1 MAQPLT
7 VLLVEDNPYD
17 AELVVRELQRT
28 GYAPTWVRVDTEA
41 DFRKRLEE
49 GADLIL
55 SDYEMPQF
63 NGLRALEILNRSGRD
78 IPFILISGTIGE
90 DTAVAAMKQGAA
102 DYLLKD
108 RLTRLGQ
115 ATAHALEQ
123 ARLRQDRL
131 IAERA
136 VRSNAKFIEDIL
148 NSLPAAVVV
157 VDQTGVI
164 TAVNEPWRRFAGE
177 NGGTDSLGQNYLTVC
192 QNSIDRYNLP
202 DAQAAADGIRSVL
215 DGTQVSFSLEYS
227 CHSPTQQRWFVMRVS
242 PLSSVRHGAVI
253 AHVDITNRKHS
264 EEQLRGS
271 EERFRQL
278 AESIDEVFWM
288 TDPLKGSLIYI
299 SPAYEKVWGR
309 TCASLYAA
317 SHTWVDSLHPED
329 RERVR
334 AAARSKQLRG
344 DYDEIYRIV
353 RPDGSVRWL
362 HEKAFPVRNEAGVI
376 YRMVGVA
383 EDITEKRQLE
393 TQFFR
398 AQRLESIGTLASGVA
413 HDLNNILAPIM
424 MAAPLIRQSKSGKEI
439 EKMLTTIEASSLRG
453 AQLVRQLLSF
463 GRGVEGERSLLSIRP
478 IVDEVM
484 AIAQQTFPKN
494 ITLVV
499 DVPADVWPIIGDGTQ
514 VHQVLLNLCV
524 NARDAMPDGGTLT
537 MALGNQQYD
546 LAAASMIPGAKAADY
561 TVMRV
566 SDTGTGM
573 TPEVIDKIFDPF
585 FTTKE
590 TGKGTGL
597 GLATV
602 MGLVKSHGGFV
613 TLSSELGKGST
624 FQVHWPAASREQS
637 AEPKAASAL
646 SPMGQGELILVVDDE
661 ENIREAVTATLS
673 RHGYRVL
680 SAKDGVEGVMRFAD
694 ADQEI
699 KLVISDLDMPNMD
712 GITMIQV
719 MRKTNPALKV
729 IVSSGIASGKHMNSR
744 MHELHALGVRDL
756 LAKPYT
762 VNQILKAVHAK
773 LTQ

>member
-1 MAQPLT
+1 MAQSLK
-7 VLLVEDNPYD
+7 VLLVEDDPND
-17 AELVVRELQRT
+17 AALIVRELQRA

-41 DFRKRLEE
+41 DFRTRLEE

-108 RLTRLGQ
+108 RLARLGQ
-115 ATAHALEQ
+115 AVAHALEE
-123 ARLRQDRL
+123 ARLRQDQV
-131 IAERA
+131 IAERTL
-136 VRSNAKFIEDIL
+136 RSNATFIEDIL

-157 VDQTGVI
+157 VDETGVI

-177 NGGTDSLGQNYLTVC
+177 NGGSESLGQNYLTVC

-202 DAQAAADGIRSVL
+202 DARVAANGIRSVL
-215 DGTQVSFSLEYS
+215 DGTEVTFSLEYP

-242 PLSSVRHGAVI
+242 PLSGSRRGAVI
-253 AHVDITNRKHS
+253 AHVDITYRKQS

-299 SPAYEKVWGR
+299 SPVYEKVWGR

-317 SHTWVDSLHPED
+317 SHTWVDALHPED
-329 RERVR
+329 RERVQ
-334 AAARSKQLRG
+334 AAARIKQLRG

-353 RPDGSVRWL
+353 RPDGSIRWL

-376 YRMVGVA
+376 YRMAGVA
-383 EDITEKRQLE
+383 QDITEKRQLE

-424 MAAPLIRQSKSGKEI
+424 MAAPLIRQSKSGKDI

-484 AIAQQTFPKN
+484 AMAQQTFPKN
-494 ITLVV
+494 ITLVAE
-499 DVPADVWPIIGDGTQ
+499 VPADIWPIIGDGTQ
-514 VHQVLLNLCV
+514 LHQVLLNLCV

-537 MALGNQQYD
+537 IAVGNRQFD

-602 MGLVKSHGGFV
+602 LGLVKSHGGFV

-624 FQVHWPAASREQS
+624 FQVHWPAASHEQS
-637 AEPKAASAL
+637 TEPKVASAL
-646 SPMGQGELILVVDDE
+646 PPSGQGELILVVDDE

-680 SAKDGVEGVMRFAD
+680 AAKDGVEGVLRFAD

-699 KLVISDLDMPNMD
+699 KLVISDLDMPTMD

-729 IVSSGIASGKHMNSR
+729 IVSSGMASGKQMNSR
-744 MHELHALGVRDL
+744 IHELHALGVRDI

-762 VNQILKAVHAK
+762 VNQILKAVHAA
-773 LTQ
+773 LR